1 MPSCLSRVP
10 IFQSLSS
17 AEQEQVHDY
26 IVPKN
31 YKKGERV
38 QLAGDYHPN
47 LFILNRGSAKVSRTT
62 SDGDEQ
68 VVRLLEPG
76 DYIGEISVFAKTAAG
91 YDVVATEDSV
101 FCTLGDEKL
110 DEILRSYPSLG
121 LKILADMSRRLE
133 RAEAHIESL
142 GLHGADE
149 RLLEALQ
156 DYANGRQTFE
166 LTVPKKTLAAQIG
179 VRPETLS
186 RSLKRLEGK
195 GLIRHQGKSIS
206 FLAVTG
212 HGL

>member
-1 MPSCLSRVP
+1 MHSCLSRVP
-10 IFQSLSS
+10 IFQNLSS
-17 AEQEQVHDY
+17 NEKEQVHEY
-26 IVPKN
+26 ISPKAF
-31 YKKGERV
+31 KKGEFI
-38 QLAGDYHPN
+38 QLAGEYQPQ
-47 LFILNRGSAKVSRTT
+47 LFVLNRGRAKVSRTT

-206 FLAVTG
+206 FPAVTG

>member
-62 SDGDEQ
+62 VDGDEQ
-68 VVRLLEPG
+68 VVRMLKPG
-76 DYIGEISVFAKTAAG
+76 DYIGEISVFAKTAAN
-91 YDVVATEDSV
+91 YDVEAIENSV
-101 FCTLGDEKL
+101 FCTLAVDKL
-110 DEILRSYPSLG
+110 DDMLQRYPSLG
-121 LKILADMSRRLE
+121 RKILADMSQRLE

-142 GLHGADE
+142 GIHGADE
-149 RLLEALQ
+149 RLFAALL
-156 DYANGRQTFE
+156 DYANGRKTFD
-166 LTVPKKTLAAQIG
+166 LNLPKKTLAAQIG

-186 RSLKRLEGK
+186 RSLKRLEDKRVIGYRGK
-195 GLIRHQGKSIS
+195 TITVLQSGEG
-206 FLAVTG
+206 A
-212 HGL
+212 